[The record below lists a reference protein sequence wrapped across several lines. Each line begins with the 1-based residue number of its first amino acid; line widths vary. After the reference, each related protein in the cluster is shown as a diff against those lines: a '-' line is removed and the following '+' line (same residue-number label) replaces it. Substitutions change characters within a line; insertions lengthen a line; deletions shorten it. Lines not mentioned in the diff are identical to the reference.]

1 MLNTYTVLTNIKVHL
16 ASAVPTNLTALGS
29 TNTVNLFDIGF
40 ADPYRLENYDAM
52 LLIPQ
57 ARQPNPEE
65 AVIDL
70 PIDLL
75 IAVQAETIED
85 ARKAQ
90 YAIMDAVYEAVED
103 DPTLGGAVYLSEV
116 QEQDEF
122 DPRPGIL
129 VAGAVLRL
137 MTEIDTLGGT

>member
-1 MLNTYTVLTNIKVHL
+1 MLNTYTVLTNIRSHL
-16 ASAVPTNLTALGS
+16 ASVIPTNLTALGA
-29 TNTVNLFDIGF
+29 TNTVNLFSIGF
-40 ADPYRLENYDAM
+40 SDPYRLENYDAM

-70 PIDLL
+70 PIDCF

-85 ARKAQ
+85 VRKGQ
-90 YAIMDAVYEAVED
+90 YAIMDAIYQAVED

-122 DPRPGIL
+122 DPRAGVPI
-129 VAGAVLRL
+129 AGAALRL
-137 MTEIDTLGGT
+137 MTNIDTLGGT